1 MRVLLE
7 ALLIL
12 CATPIAGCYAIST
25 VVMGR
30 DGYTAPERA
39 VVCLLIAGVL
49 LAAAVGLMLLASLRY

>member
-7 ALLIL
+7 SLLIL
-12 CATPIAGCYAIST
+12 CGTPIAGCYAIST
-25 VVMGR
+25 MMGR
-30 DGYTAPERA
+30 DGYSGPERS